1 MARFL
6 TTSATNYYL
15 EELIKNADKILVL
28 ISPYIKVNDRMRELI
43 EDKNREQIAIRVVYG
58 KKHQPEEIGWLKNL
72 SFAKVR
78 YCKNLHAKCYLSE
91 KQCIITSLNLYDFS
105 QINNNE
111 MGVLIS
117 QAEDTELYSDT
128 FKEVKRLLRISK
140 DAKFSPHSKSATL
153 EDQQHPE
160 ADSDGKLTSSKL
172 AKKLRVTTIDL
183 LNHMVEHGL
192 LELQNGKH
200 SLTPEGVRNGG
211 EYRSNSR
218 FGPYFLWPENVFE
231 QPS

>member
-1 MARFL
+1 L
-6 TTSATNYYL
+6 
-15 EELIKNADKILVL
+15 
-28 ISPYIKVNDRMRELI
+28 
-43 EDKNREQIAIRVVYG
+43 Q
-58 KKHQPEEIGWLKNL
+58 
-72 SFAKVR
+72 
-78 YCKNLHAKCYLSE
+78 NLHAKCYLSE

-117 QAEDTELYSDT
+117 QAEDTELYRDT
-128 FKEVKRLLRISK
+128 VKEAKRLLRISK
-140 DAKFSPHSKSATL
+140 DAKFSAHGKSAIP
-153 EDQQHPE
+153 EEQQSPE

-172 AKKLRVTTIDL
+172 AKKLRVTTNDL

-192 LELQNGKH
+192 LEVQNGKH
-200 SLTPEGVRNGG
+200 SLTPEGIRNGG
-211 EYRSNSR
+211 EHRSNSR